1 MKMINYKKR
10 DFYTRLNDN
19 TFGECAVKVSGYWFY
34 QTDVKLDD
42 IRWLI
47 PLYTYK
53 HGSVWYVV
61 EGGTGLSVGPT
72 FTTRKA
78 AIEYATQ
85 DEILDKLRNAVN
97 ECVNDCNFTMI
108 DEFPE
113 EKTFD
118 SFDSMKRAEEDIQRQ
133 CREEAE
139 EAENKREE
147 ETMKQ
152 EPKKDYTRFFAGCE
166 TLEEAKKLYFRETM
180 QVHPDKGGDTETM
193 QALNAAWEVACK
205 RLNHTHKSM
214 KGETYTTDEDRPF
227 EAPEWFSEFVRAF
240 MGMKG
245 VEIELV
251 GTWLYVKGNS
261 KPYKDTLKAMGF
273 RWSGKKKAWYK
284 IPADYKRPAFKKS
297 GWSMEKCEDTFG
309 VEATYKPQGTQ
320 GLPEDD
326 KDK

>member
-10 DFYTRLNDN
+10 SFYTRLNNN

-34 QTDVKLDD
+34 QTDVKVDE

-78 AIEYATQ
+78 AVEYVMR

-118 SFDSMKRAEEDIQRQ
+118 SFESMKRAEEDIQRQ
-133 CREEAE
+133 CQEEAE
-139 EAENKREE
+139 EAPEAEPEPDPESEPETAEPAEPEE
-147 ETMKQ
+147 VVETA
-152 EPKKDYTRFFAGCE
+152 EPAEHNEPQDVSYYRFSMDFSTCQ
-166 TLEEAKKLYFRETM
+166 TLE
-180 QVHPDKGGDTETM
+180 
-193 QALNAAWEVACK
+193 ALK
-205 RLNHTHKSM
+205 SMYLNEYETHKS
-214 KGETYTTDEDRPF
+214 DREVIAELTRAWGKHF
-227 EAPEWFSEFVRAF
+227 DSVKCLHVNKTGKIYSTENRDKHEAVSDFPMLV
-240 MGMKG
+240 
-245 VEIELV
+245 ELV
-251 GTWLYVKGNS
+251 SGLEDISISIEGTWTWITGNT
-261 KPYKDTLKAMGF
+261 KPHKEALKSLGF
-273 RWSGKKKAWYK
+273 RWSPKRRAWCK
-284 IPADYKRPAFKKS
+284 LPA
-297 GWSMEKCEDTFG
+297 EKC
-309 VEATYKPQGTQ
+309 A
-320 GLPEDD
+320 
-326 KDK
+326 